1 MNMPS
6 NIVAYE
12 WPLDETK
19 QVVFIAGDDQI
30 HEMVTGQKGGW
41 RDDAI
46 SELAGAPALALE
58 MAIMTGYAWSD
69 GRTKQIAYVSPVDG
83 NGHIHEL
90 VTRQGNTW
98 SYADLMDQL
107 PGAPAADGVAIAG
120 YAWKANGTKQVVYTG
135 SDSHIHEL
143 MVGVIG
149 MWAHSDLTQITG
161 APLAEGSAL
170 VGYAWES
177 GGTRQ
182 VLYGSG
188 DGHIHELSAGKSGS
202 WSHRDL
208 TQLTGAPPAEGSA
221 LAGYAWESGGT
232 RQVVYIGS
240 DRHIYELAADGSGT
254 WTYTDLLQ
262 LTGTPLAEGSALAG
276 YSWETGGS
284 KQVVY
289 VGSDRHIYEL
299 SYSAGSTWS
308 HTDLTQLT
316 GAPEASN
323 ELVIGYE
330 WTAQFAKQV
339 VYLDTRENPH
349 IHELMLKHGGSWQH
363 TDLTRLTDAPE
374 LV

>member
-19 QVVFIAGDDQI
+19 QVAFIAGDDQI
-30 HEMVTGQKGGW
+30 HEMVTGQKGRW

-90 VTRQGNTW
+90 
-98 SYADLMDQL
+98 
-107 PGAPAADGVAIAG
+107 
-120 YAWKANGTKQVVYTG
+120 
-135 SDSHIHEL
+135 
-143 MVGVIG
+143 MVGVMG
-149 MWAHSDLTQITG
+149 MWAHSDLTQLTG

-188 DGHIHELSAGKSGS
+188 DGHIRELSAGKSGS

-221 LAGYAWESGGT
+221 LAGYAWEAGGT

-262 LTGTPLAEGSALAG
+262 LTGTPLVEGSALAG

-299 SYSAGSTWS
+299 ASSSGGTWS
-308 HTDLTQLT
+308 
-316 GAPEASN
+316 
-323 ELVIGYE
+323 
-330 WTAQFAKQV
+330 
-339 VYLDTRENPH
+339 
-349 IHELMLKHGGSWQH
+349 H

>member
-1 MNMPS
+1 MPS

-143 MVGVIG
+143 MVGVMG
-149 MWAHSDLTQITG
+149 MWAHS
-161 APLAEGSAL
+161 
-170 VGYAWES
+170 
-177 GGTRQ
+177 
-182 VLYGSG
+182 
-188 DGHIHELSAGKSGS
+188 
-202 WSHRDL
+202 DL

-221 LAGYAWESGGT
+221 LAGYAWE
-232 RQVVYIGS
+232 
-240 DRHIYELAADGSGT
+240 
-254 WTYTDLLQ
+254 
-262 LTGTPLAEGSALAG
+262 
-276 YSWETGGS
+276 TGGS

-299 SYSAGSTWS
+299 ASSSGGTWS
-308 HTDLTQLT
+308 HTDLTRLT

-349 IHELMLKHGGSWQH
+349 IHELMLKHGGSWHH

>member
-1 MNMPS
+1 MLS

-19 QVVFIAGDDQI
+19 QVAFIAGDDHI
-30 HEMVTGQKGGW
+30 HEMMTGQKGRW
-41 RDDAI
+41 RDDDL

-90 VTRQGNTW
+90 VIRQGNTW
-98 SYADLMDQL
+98 SYTDLMDQL

-135 SDSHIHEL
+135 SDSHIHEI
-143 MVGVIG
+143 MVGVMG
-149 MWAHSDLTQITG
+149 MWAHS
-161 APLAEGSAL
+161 
-170 VGYAWES
+170 
-177 GGTRQ
+177 
-182 VLYGSG
+182 
-188 DGHIHELSAGKSGS
+188 
-202 WSHRDL
+202 
-208 TQLTGAPPAEGSA
+208 
-221 LAGYAWESGGT
+221 
-232 RQVVYIGS
+232 
-240 DRHIYELAADGSGT
+240 
-254 WTYTDLLQ
+254 
-262 LTGTPLAEGSALAG
+262 
-276 YSWETGGS
+276 
-284 KQVVY
+284 
-289 VGSDRHIYEL
+289 
-299 SYSAGSTWS
+299 
-308 HTDLTQLT
+308 DLTQLT

-349 IHELMLKHGGSWQH
+349 IHELMLKHGGSWHH